1 MFGNCLKQDRITI
14 TYRKT
19 VKISISETI
28 GALGNFLFGAAKL
41 VKNADI
47 DEYKYSRYG
56 TGFDMKKHF

>member
-1 MFGNCLKQDRITI
+1 M
-14 TYRKT
+14 
-19 VKISISETI
+19 KISISETI
-28 GALGNFLFGAAKL
+28 GTLGNFLFGTAKL